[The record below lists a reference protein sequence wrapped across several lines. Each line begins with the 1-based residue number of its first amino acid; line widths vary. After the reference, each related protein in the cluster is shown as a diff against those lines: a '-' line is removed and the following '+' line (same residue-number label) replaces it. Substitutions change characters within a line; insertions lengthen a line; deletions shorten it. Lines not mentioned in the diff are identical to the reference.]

1 MQDTTRKQ
9 SQGEN
14 GMGHK
19 FMIAAFC
26 CTWTIQFGYLILL
39 VAKWNRQR
47 RQIALARVGTAS

>member
-1 MQDTTRKQ
+1 
-9 SQGEN
+9 
-14 GMGHK
+14 MGHK